1 MDQFVRLDPS
11 SHDLILCEVSDFCL
25 HSITGTTRDLV
36 LDKAQAERT
45 ASVLVAREFFNSGIG
60 ILGRV
65 KSNNT
70 STTGSA
76 IRLVLDLSL
85 FDLANGSEQL
95 DKIFVASGPWKLD
108 FTLICK
114 MMRGAK

>member
-1 MDQFVRLDPS
+1 MCVDPS
-11 SHDLILCEVSDFCL
+11 SHDLILCEVSDFCF

-36 LDKAQAERT
+36 FDKAQAERT
-45 ASVLVAREFFNSGIG
+45 ASVLIAREFFNGGIC

-76 IRLVLDLSL
+76 IRLILDLSL
-85 FDLANGSEQL
+85 LDLANGGEQFN
-95 DKIFVASGPWKLD
+95 KILVASGPWELN
-108 FTLICK
+108 FALVWK
-114 MMRGAK
+114 MITGAK